1 MIFGTVTIIGLI
13 AKLFIWKGSD
23 EIDAKKYAGW
33 VLYGVLV
40 IIVLFVL
47 FFAYKGCSGQ
57 RTVKIDTEAIN
68 KINNANEEKRK
79 KELKEIVIG
88 TQEVIDNSKATELEI
103 DKKVEQADKQIRDIR
118 ETELRNVTA
127 DELERILSGIIE

>member
-1 MIFGTVTIIGLI
+1 MFVCLLCTFL
-13 AKLFIWKGSD
+13 ALKLFIGNVIGFIVEHWK
-23 EIDAKKYAGW
+23 YF
-33 VLYGVLV
+33 LYGVLV
-40 IIVLFVL
+40 ITVLFVL

-88 TQEVIDNSKATELEI
+88 KA
-103 DKKVEQADKQIRDIR
+103 DM
-118 ETELRNVTA
+118 
-127 DELERILSGIIE
+127 